1 MELRKLRDDGKKI
14 DHPVAYHKDIAD
26 AVAGCLWNCA
36 NSTELMSASRVAKK
50 ILNPIS
56 YTPIQSQSMELME
69 FERLKQQ
76 YATGLFK
83 GL

>member
-1 MELRKLRDDGKKI
+1 
-14 DHPVAYHKDIAD
+14 
-26 AVAGCLWNCA
+26 
-36 NSTELMSASRVAKK
+36 MSASRVAKK